1 MIEHGYFI
9 EEIGK
14 KIQNLPLIDK
24 SVYDIIPLLNNPD
37 SNYEMISEK
46 LSPDLSARFLK
57 MANMARTGIE
67 VRTIRHAVRLLG
79 FKEMKNILISSM
91 LMEHLTRK
99 LDMRN
104 FSLHKFQAQANF
116 CAVISRI
123 LGEMMNFPELDD
135 LLTVSILHNIGKL
148 IIVVYFNEEFQ
159 TINAIKQDKYL
170 SAREAELAVLGASH
184 SEIGAMVLERFN
196 IPKDICE
203 AVRFHDVEDRTMA
216 ASSNFELEFIF
227 RQAAGIVRK
236 FSLPEDMNAAEILKK
251 MGKSIARGKAVCMS
265 EARLN
270 IRSRGYER
278 VFLNLLK
285 EASSIAEEGLK
296 EIVPIR

>member
-1 MIEHGYFI
+1 MKQGYSM
-9 EEIGK
+9 EEIGN
-14 KIQNLPLIDK
+14 KIKNLPLIDK

-37 SNYEMISEK
+37 SNYEMIAEK

-57 MANMARTGIE
+57 MANMARTGME

-79 FKEMKNILISSM
+79 FKEMKNILISFI
-91 LMEHLTRK
+91 LIDHLTRK

-104 FSLHKFQAQANF
+104 FSLRKFQAQANF

-135 LLTVSILHNIGKL
+135 LFTVSVLHNIGKL

-159 TINAIKQDKYL
+159 TINAIKQEKNL
-170 SAREAELAVLGASH
+170 SAREAELAILGASH
-184 SEIGAMVLERFN
+184 SQLGAMVLERFN

-203 AVRFHDVEDRTMA
+203 AVRFHDVEERDMA

-227 RQAAGIVRK
+227 RQAAGIVRN
-236 FSLPEDMNAAEILKK
+236 FALPEDMNTAEILKK
-251 MGKSIARGKAVCMS
+251 MGKSIARGKTVCIAETRS
-265 EARLN
+265 N
-270 IRSRGYER
+270 IRSRGYEK
-278 VFLNLLK
+278 VFLALLK
-285 EASSIAEEGLK
+285 EASDITEEGLK